1 MRASCP
7 MLLPTAPLPPPR
19 YRGGSQPEAKK
30 ERETRRHTF
39 SVVRSWNRFA
49 QLQGRNDFSRVPS
62 VRANSI
68 FRPWFRL
75 SMCFIRSPFHFILPP
90 LSLFLLF
97 LLVSSILFLFFS
109 FEIRKSK
116 SSISISSWIL
126 ISSNEIL
133 FRSTLV
139 PSSTVS
145 ILETLP
151 FHPGDDAGIS
161 SLLPIRFGYVT
172 SKRG

>member
-1 MRASCP
+1 MVQA
-7 MLLPTAPLPPPR
+7 LDVFYPLTFPFHPPP
-19 YRGGSQPEAKK
+19 S
-30 ERETRRHTF
+30 
-39 SVVRSWNRFA
+39 
-49 QLQGRNDFSRVPS
+49 
-62 VRANSI
+62 
-68 FRPWFRL
+68 
-75 SMCFIRSPFHFILPP
+75 

-151 FHPGDDAGIS
+151 FHPGDDWN
-161 SLLPIRFGYVT
+161 
-172 SKRG
+172 